1 VSLNSIEREILEKIA
16 QNQLITKMELIKFLK
31 NEKKVA
37 NAKGVLD
44 SAIKSLSS
52 NGFINIINPIG
63 ATCLVITQDGSKV
76 LEE

>member
-1 VSLNSIEREILEKIA
+1 MSLNSIEREILEKIA

-37 NAKGVLD
+37 NAKGILD

>member
-1 VSLNSIEREILEKIA
+1 MSLNSIEREILEKIA

>member
-1 VSLNSIEREILEKIA
+1 MSLNSIEREILEKIA

-37 NAKGVLD
+37 NPKGILN